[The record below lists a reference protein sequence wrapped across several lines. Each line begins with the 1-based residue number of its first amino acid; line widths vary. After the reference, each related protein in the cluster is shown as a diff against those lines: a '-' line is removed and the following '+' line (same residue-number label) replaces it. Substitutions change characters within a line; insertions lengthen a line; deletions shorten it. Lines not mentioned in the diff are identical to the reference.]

1 MQLSIVIVNY
11 NVRYFLEHCL
21 RSVSR
26 ACASI
31 KAEIIVVDNRS
42 TDGSV
47 EMVMEKFPDVILIA
61 NQENTG
67 FARANNQGV
76 GKASGDYILY
86 LNPDT
91 IVAEDC
97 FEKCLAYMEAHPKAG
112 ALGCRLIDG
121 KGQFLPES
129 KRGFPSAD
137 VAFYKISG
145 LNSLFKTS
153 KTFNRYHLGYLSEHE
168 VNEVDVL
175 VGCFMLCRKKII
187 DQVGGFD
194 ETYFMY
200 GEDIDLSYKIIQ
212 AGYKN
217 IYFPETTVIHYKG
230 ESTKKG
236 SLNYV
241 KMFYQAMIIF
251 AEKHFKGSRKGLFV
265 FMIRLS
271 IYLRAVLAFVTR
283 MFSMIKLPLIY
294 AVILFISLGLMKT
307 VWIQNVKAGTHYSQ
321 QILVGFF
328 SLYVLIWVF
337 SIYINGGYDKP
348 FKATRLMR
356 GMLVG
361 AIISIALY
369 GLLPETL
376 RFSRGITV
384 LGAVVGTLMILLSRK
399 MMQYLKFESVEPDDF
414 TGQAVMVVGTADE
427 EKEIRSL
434 LDQAYI
440 QKNII
445 GTISPFDFKESF
457 QLGILRDIKPLSQL
471 YKASEIIF
479 AQQHLDFARI
489 IQAMQDCGP
498 NVQYKIHGMGTDS
511 IIGSNSKNT
520 AGDLYSTELIYQITT
535 AHAKRNK
542 RLVDIIASLIFLLLS
557 PLLFWFSKKKSS
569 YFLHHV
575 LVLEGDKTYVGYT
588 DPQFPKLKPS
598 LLSVYPR
605 IEGFQIPADNKEHLD
620 WLYARDYDA
629 WKDVM
634 MIVKRWREI

>member
-26 ACASI
+26 ACANLQ
-31 KAEIIVVDNRS
+31 AEIIVVDNRS

-76 GKASGDYILY
+76 GKASGEYILY

-97 FEKCLAYMEAHPKAG
+97 FEKCLAYMDAHPTAG

-137 VAFYKISG
+137 VAFYKITG

-283 MFSMIKLPLIY
+283 MFSMIKLPLID
-294 AVILFISLGLMKT
+294 AGILFVALSSMKT
-307 VWIQNVKAGTHYSQ
+307 VWIQNVKAGVHYSHQ
-321 QILVGFF
+321 LLVGFF

-337 SIYINGGYDKP
+337 SIYLNGGYDKP
-348 FKATRLMR
+348 FKAMRLMR

-361 AIISIALY
+361 AIISLALY

-399 MMQYLKFESVEPDDF
+399 VMQYLKFESVAPDDF
-414 TGQAVMVVGTADE
+414 TGQSVMVVGTADE

-445 GTISPFDFKESF
+445 GTVSPFEQKESH

-471 YKASEIIF
+471 YHTTEIIF
-479 AQQHLDFARI
+479 AQHHLDFARI

-498 NVQYKIHGMGTDS
+498 TVQYKIHGMGTDS

-542 RLVDIIASLIFLLLS
+542 RLVDMVASILFLLVS
-557 PLLFWFSKKKSS
+557 PILFWFSKKKST
-569 YFLHHV
+569 YFLHHL

-588 DPQFPKLKPS
+588 DPQFPKL
-598 LLSVYPR
+598 
-605 IEGFQIPADNKEHLD
+605 
-620 WLYARDYDA
+620 
-629 WKDVM
+629 
-634 MIVKRWREI
+634 

>member
-26 ACASI
+26 ACAGI
-31 KAEIIVVDNRS
+31 TAEIIVVDNRS

-76 GKASGDYILY
+76 AKASGDYILY

-97 FEKCLAYMEAHPKAG
+97 FEKCLAYMDAHPKAG

-137 VAFYKISG
+137 VAFYKITG

-194 ETYFMY
+194 ENYFMY

-251 AEKHFKGSRKGLFV
+251 AGKHFKGSRKGLFV
-265 FMIRLS
+265 LMIRLS

-283 MFSMIKLPLIY
+283 MFSMIKLPLID
-294 AVILFISLGLMKT
+294 AGILFISLGLMKT

-361 AIISIALY
+361 AIITIALY

-399 MMQYLKFESVEPDDF
+399 VMQYLKFESVEPDDF

-427 EKEIRSL
+427 EKEIRTL

-445 GTISPFDFKESF
+445 GMISPFDFKESF
-457 QLGILRDIKPLSQL
+457 QLGVLKDIKPLSQL

-535 AHAKRNK
+535 APAKRNK
-542 RLVDIIASLIFLLLS
+542 RLVDILASFIFLLLS
-557 PLLFWFSKKKSS
+557 PLLFWFSKKKAS

-598 LLSVYPR
+598 LLSVYPHVD
-605 IEGFQIPADNKEHLD
+605 GFTIPADNKEHLD

-634 MIVKRWREI
+634 IITKRWREI